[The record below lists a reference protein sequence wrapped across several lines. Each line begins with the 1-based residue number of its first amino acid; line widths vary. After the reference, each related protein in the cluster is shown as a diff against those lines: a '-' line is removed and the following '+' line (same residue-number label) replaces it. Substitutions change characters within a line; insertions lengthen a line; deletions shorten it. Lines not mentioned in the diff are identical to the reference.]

1 MNLSQHEISNQLR
14 WANMMNQ
21 TGESLD
27 NQQDVL
33 PKVIAVRKCLGWVY
47 NNNLKKTFKRKKFY
61 SFAAKIF
68 QWKLKKKY

>member
-47 NNNLKKTFKRKKFY
+47 NNNLKKNF
-61 SFAAKIF
+61 
-68 QWKLKKKY
+68 